1 MGQGQGGGPKPKPIN
16 WEQFEK
22 LCSYQC
28 TQPEIAAFFDMSVD
42 NLDLRCRAEL
52 GQSLSDIWTKRRF
65 LGKTRLRKAQFAIVE
80 RGGPGAATMAIYLD
94 KKIFPDEN
102 PNTPPPDT
110 SIFATSNEVEKTEVL
125 TFPEFCAK
133 AYYFQPFP
141 KQEEMRAFGIDLTDT
156 RLLLGAR
163 GYGKTDFVT
172 IMGVA
177 YDLYKAWKL
186 GLDLSEYT
194 NLIITKSK
202 ARCGALIEEIGNALE
217 RNGVPLEKFTGSVIR
232 IQGLIG
238 QDHSV
243 EAITIKTSM
252 RGRHPKRI
260 IMDDPV
266 TDEDVS
272 EAMRTTVKRR
282 YDEAYKLCKNILIIG
297 QPAHALDLYAKLR
310 GIIKTMEVPHGQ
322 IPELDA
328 DLEAMKLA
336 GVDQHSIEMS
346 YHLRIP
352 VDGAVPFGSLKFI
365 DTYPSGDSVAFIDP
379 SEGGDFT
386 AITILKM
393 VGQGFVFE
401 GYAWQRAW
409 FLCLDEMVPIVK
421 RLGVKKLCFETN
433 TTGQFPLGQLRQ
445 VFGPLGIGVVGKNS
459 DSNKEAVI
467 MVAASMSAMLHLSKQ
482 SNAAYTEQVTG
493 YTAKAKNDDAPDSL
507 ARCLEWLGFIKGK
520 SPKGK

>member
-1 MGQGQGGGPKPKPIN
+1 MAKTGRPRIPIN
-16 WEQFEK
+16 WDQFDQ
-22 LCSYQC
+22 LVAFQC
-28 TQPEIAAFFDMSVD
+28 TQEEIAAFFKCSVD
-42 NLDLRCRAEL
+42 TIDRALQAER
-52 GQSLSDIWTKRRF
+52 GESFAEVWSKRR
-65 LGKTRLRKAQFAIVE
+65 LYGKIRLRKAQFNIVE

-94 KKIFPDEN
+94 KKIMPEEN
-102 PNTPPPDT
+102 PDKPPPPAGSDQLT
-110 SIFATSNEVEKTEVL
+110 PDLFAIGNGL
-125 TFPEFCAK
+125 ITFKEFCAK
-133 AYYFQPFP
+133 SYYFEPFP
-141 KQEEMRAFGIDLTDT
+141 KQEEMRAFGIDENVT

-163 GYGKTDFVT
+163 GYGKTDYVT

-177 YDLYKAWKL
+177 YDLYCAWKL
-186 GLDLSEYT
+186 GKDLSEFT

-202 ARCGALIEEIGNALE
+202 ARCGALVEEIKNALV
-217 RNGVPLEKFTGSVIR
+217 RNGVPLDKSNASVIR
-232 IQGLIG
+232 IEGLVG

-272 EAMRTTVKRR
+272 EAMRETVKRR
-282 YDEAYKLCKNILIIG
+282 YDEAYKLCKNIVIIG

-310 GIIKTMEVPHGQ
+310 GVIKTMEVPHGL

-328 DLEAMKLA
+328 DLAAMKLA

-352 VDGAVPFGSLKFI
+352 KDGAVPFGSLKFI
-365 DTYPSGDSVAFIDP
+365 DQFPVGDSVAFIDP

-386 AITILKM
+386 AITILRM
-393 VGQGFVFE
+393 IGEGFVFE

-421 RLGVKKLCFETN
+421 RLGVRKLCFETN
-433 TTGQFPLGQLRQ
+433 STGTYPLGQLRQ
-445 VFGPLGIGVVGKNS
+445 VFGPLGIGVTGKNS
-459 DSNKEAVI
+459 DTNKEAVI
-467 MVAASMSAMLHLSKQ
+467 MVAASMSHLMHLSKQ

-493 YTAKAKNDDAPDSL
+493 YTAKAKHDDGPDSL
-507 ARCLEWLGFIKGK
+507 ARLIEWLGFIKGK
-520 SPKGK
+520 GKSGG